1 MKHILM
7 GTAAVLFLAPCYAGA
22 QSPQAQSQ
30 QPARP
35 NQQAQ
40 SSQHGQPGAQ
50 NQRQAQSGQQ
60 AEASKPVAQKCMN
73 DLQVFRQKMRDD
85 GLWLSGYR
93 TGYGWPGTG
102 MARRGDQTA
111 AHTAPGTGTGDARS
125 GSEARARAAD
135 VQAQGGG
142 ATGAATQAGDTP
154 WSRMNWAVPPMQQ
167 LRTLHSAALVL
178 AQRGEQQGCETVLSE
193 LRDAYGQYG
202 QQLKQA
208 GADGSRM
215 NGYRQQQLADAK
227 PVEQMQRAFRADN
240 ITGTDVRSPKDEYL
254 GSVEDVVVD
263 PYSGK
268 ISYVILARGGFLGL
282 GEDYVAVPWQ
292 KMKATQ
298 NMDAFV
304 LDTSEDKLEKAP
316 KVDPQAFSSQQTYDK
331 RRQEIDR
338 FWQ

>member
-1 MKHILM
+1 
-7 GTAAVLFLAPCYAGA
+7 
-22 QSPQAQSQ
+22 
-30 QPARP
+30 
-35 NQQAQ
+35 
-40 SSQHGQPGAQ
+40 
-50 NQRQAQSGQQ
+50 
-60 AEASKPVAQKCMN
+60 MN
-73 DLQVFRQKMRDD
+73 DLQAFRSDMQKD

-93 TGYGWPGTG
+93 TGYGWTGSG

-142 ATGAATQAGDTP
+142 ATGTATPASDTP
-154 WSRMNWAVPPMQQ
+154 WTKMNWTVPPMQQ
-167 LRTLHSAALVL
+167 LRTLHSAALVM

-193 LRDAYGQYG
+193 LREAYGQYG

-208 GADGSRM
+208 GTDGNRM

-227 PVEQMQRAFRADN
+227 PVGQMQRAFRADT
-240 ITGTDVRSPKDEYL
+240 ITGTDVRTPKDEYL

-263 PYSGK
+263 PDSGK
-268 ISYVILARGGFLGL
+268 ISYVILARGGFLGI

-298 NMDAFV
+298 TMNAFV
-304 LDTSEDKLEKAP
+304 LDTTEDKLEKAP
-316 KVDPQAFSSQQTYDK
+316 KVDPQAFSSQQTYDR
-331 RRQEIDR
+331 RRQAIDR